1 MAAANQTIIRL
12 AETLRRTGLSRSTL
26 YDLQTAGEFPKSIK
40 LTRHRHGSAV
50 GWLESEVNA
59 WIEARIAERDQLA
72 QHAWESTGSAVA

>member
-26 YDLQTAGEFPKSIK
+26 YDLQTAGDFPKSIK
-40 LTRHRHGSAV
+40 LTRQGSAV

-59 WIEARIAERDQLA
+59 WIEARVAERDQIA
-72 QHAWESTGSAVA
+72 QHAWESTGRAVA